1 MFELKVIYSDRKY
14 VSNSDSFIVWF
25 FIIKLLIANT
35 FYTDTA
41 ATHQMYFSSV
51 KRPMP
56 GYLNTILYNL
66 VRVVCSSKVWC
77 FWARNWLPLHYPK
90 ISSYKECLHG
100 NRLSS
105 IFCIPIWKS
114 IWVICCFFIILDLA
128 YLWLSCEYW
137 WYFLFVMM
145 ILEIRFYIQNCIHR
159 NLNKLESYFM
169 SFLVLV
175 ARINCNKTH
184 QIKTEIVWKTYVLT
198 R

>member
-1 MFELKVIYSDRKY
+1 MLELKVINSDRKY

-25 FIIKLLIANT
+25 LIIKSLIANT

-105 IFCIPIWKS
+105 TFCIPLWKP
-114 IWVICCFFIILDLA
+114 IWVYVLFLHYTWPCLFMTILRVLMIFSICYDDFG
-128 YLWLSCEYW
+128 
-137 WYFLFVMM
+137 
-145 ILEIRFYIQNCIHR
+145 N
-159 NLNKLESYFM
+159 
-169 SFLVLV
+169 SFLYSKL
-175 ARINCNKTH
+175 H
-184 QIKTEIVWKTYVLT
+184 S
-198 R
+198 